1 MARNY
6 TMKEVVE
13 IFVANKDQE
22 AMADIGKRF
31 PLLAIKVA
39 GLVAKAPTEA
49 TDLFKFSPD
58 YLSANKMNKA
68 IKDSIVGVTSDED
81 EDDAEDVEEQ
91 VEAPKKA
98 KKTVA
103 DKKTKATEKTEDG
116 AYDFDNMNNAQ
127 MYKLLG
133 EFGERKQCKAEF
145 GSLSHDAM
153 LSYLKKH
160 HGDGVV
166 EEEEEAED
174 DAWEDADEADT
185 PVDPY
190 EGKAAPELFK
200 ECKKRG
206 IKAAP
211 KKPAKFYADL
221 LRKADAEAA
230 EADDAD
236 DDDEWEEVDVEEER
250 KAADKAAKAEKAEKA
265 PKATKAAKKPGRPK
279 KVKEEP
285 VEDEDD
291 EWDI

>member
-81 EDDAEDVEEQ
+81 EDDAEDTEEQ

-133 EFGERKQCKAEF
+133 EIGERKQ
-145 GSLSHDAM
+145 
-153 LSYLKKH
+153 
-160 HGDGVV
+160 
-166 EEEEEAED
+166 
-174 DAWEDADEADT
+174 
-185 PVDPY
+185 
-190 EGKAAPELFK
+190 
-200 ECKKRG
+200 
-206 IKAAP
+206 
-211 KKPAKFYADL
+211 
-221 LRKADAEAA
+221 
-230 EADDAD
+230 
-236 DDDEWEEVDVEEER
+236 
-250 KAADKAAKAEKAEKA
+250 
-265 PKATKAAKKPGRPK
+265 
-279 KVKEEP
+279 
-285 VEDEDD
+285 
-291 EWDI
+291 

>member
-81 EDDAEDVEEQ
+81 DAEDAEDTEEQ
-91 VEAPKKA
+91 VEVPKKV

-190 EGKAAPELFK
+190 EGKAVYQDSRWSLS
-200 ECKKRG
+200 
-206 IKAAP
+206 
-211 KKPAKFYADL
+211 Y
-221 LRKADAEAA
+221 
-230 EADDAD
+230 
-236 DDDEWEEVDVEEER
+236 
-250 KAADKAAKAEKAEKA
+250 
-265 PKATKAAKKPGRPK
+265 
-279 KVKEEP
+279 
-285 VEDEDD
+285 
-291 EWDI
+291 